1 MPGRI
6 YFRYPPYSTW
16 TITDSG
22 TTPTWTGPA
31 ETVLRERQDVL
42 VRALS
47 VEQNS
52 ERLQALSDELEAV
65 QRRLEQVR
73 HG

>member
-1 MPGRI
+1 M
-6 YFRYPPYSTW
+6 
-16 TITDSG
+16 TDSDA
-22 TTPTWTGPA
+22 TPSAAGPT
-31 ETVLRERQDVL
+31 ETELRERQDVL